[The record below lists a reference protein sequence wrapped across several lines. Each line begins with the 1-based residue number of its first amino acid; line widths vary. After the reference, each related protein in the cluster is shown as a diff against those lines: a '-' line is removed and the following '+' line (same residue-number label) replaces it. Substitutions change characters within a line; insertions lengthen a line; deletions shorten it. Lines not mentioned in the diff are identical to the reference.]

1 MRRRNRKDLKRRVVQ
16 AAEENSPRRH
26 WSEAIS
32 PERGWFRLG
41 EISLESTSNLLPS
54 TMFSPERKVTYPEP
68 ERMRLKEDFRVL
80 EGGPGFGGT
89 REPSRTRTTKDSCS
103 SLQSFFFEV

>member
-32 PERGWFRLG
+32 LERGWFRLG
-41 EISLESTSNLLPS
+41 EISPKSISNLRPS
-54 TMFSPERKVTYPEP
+54 KMFSP
-68 ERMRLKEDFRVL
+68 
-80 EGGPGFGGT
+80 
-89 REPSRTRTTKDSCS
+89 
-103 SLQSFFFEV
+103 